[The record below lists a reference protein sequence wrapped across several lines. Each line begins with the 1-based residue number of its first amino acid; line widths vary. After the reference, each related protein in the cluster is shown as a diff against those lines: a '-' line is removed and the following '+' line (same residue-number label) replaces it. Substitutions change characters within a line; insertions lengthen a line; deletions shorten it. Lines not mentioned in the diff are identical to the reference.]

1 MEYIND
7 VSIQDAIIHILDNEA
22 EEPILNEYPLA
33 LGEELYEFIYKHI
46 TKSLKDEELKYAN
59 FNEGRGLVKEVS
71 SDFFNK
77 QINFITA
84 SKELA
89 NRLFAI
95 MKTNGNI
102 PSCDLL
108 IVSFITEYG
117 EMLGILK
124 MDYIKSYAHSVD
136 FIDDKIGIKIIEQ
149 YSGLPSSGQRL
160 QKCAFIK
167 ERKEQSDL
175 LIIDKINKGKDDH
188 AANYFA
194 GNYLDCMVVDNPRDY
209 TKNFI
214 KAAETWTQKALSD
227 NAEEQEFVR
236 SNLKR
241 KLVEEEVIDVK
252 SIAED
257 IFKGND
263 EAKESFT
270 QYVMESSR
278 ISQEV
283 PMDKEYVE
291 KKLKRVRLKID
302 KDIDLY
308 LNQEIYHD
316 DMRFEV
322 VRNGDGT
329 INMVIKNVRNY
340 IEK

>member
-1 MEYIND
+1 MEYISD

-22 EEPILNEYPLA
+22 EEPILNEYPLV
-33 LGEELYEFIYKHI
+33 LGEELYEFIYKHLI
-46 TKSLKDEELKYAN
+46 KSLKDEELKYGI
-59 FNEGRGLVKEVS
+59 FNEGMGLVKDVS
-71 SDFFNK
+71 EAFFNK
-77 QINFITA
+77 EIDFIFT

-89 NRLFAI
+89 LRLFAV
-95 MKTNGNI
+95 MKAAGNI

-108 IVSFITEYG
+108 IVSFLTEFG
-117 EMLGILK
+117 PMIGILK
-124 MDYIKSYAHSVD
+124 MDYIKNYAHTVD
-136 FIDDKIGIKIIEQ
+136 FIDDKIGIRIIEQ
-149 YSGLPSSGQRL
+149 YTGLPSSGQRL

-167 ERKEQSDL
+167 ERKETSDL
-175 LIIDKINKGKDDH
+175 LVIDKINKNKDDH
-188 AANYFA
+188 NSNFFV

-241 KLVEEEVIDVK
+241 KLKEEEVIDVK

-257 IFKGND
+257 IFKDND

-308 LNQEIYHD
+308 LNEEIYSD
-316 DMRFEV
+316 GMRFEV

-329 INMVIKNVRNY
+329 INMIIKNVRNY
-340 IEK
+340 VEK

>member
-22 EEPILNEYPLA
+22 EDPIINEYPLT
-33 LGEELYEFIYKHI
+33 LSEELYEFIYKHI
-46 TKSLKDEELKYAN
+46 IKSLKDEELKYAN
-59 FNEGRGLVKEVS
+59 FNEGRGLVKDISSEFFSKEIDFVS
-71 SDFFNK
+71 M
-77 QINFITA
+77 

-89 NRLFAI
+89 SRLFAI
-95 MKTNGNI
+95 MKAAGNI

-108 IVSFITEYG
+108 IVSFLTEYG
-117 EMLGILK
+117 AMLGILK
-124 MDYIKSYAHSVD
+124 MDYIRNYAHSVD
-136 FIDDKIGIKIIEQ
+136 FIDDKIGIKIVEQ
-149 YSGLPSSGQRL
+149 YSGLPSNGQRL
-160 QKCAFIK
+160 QKCVFVK
-167 ERKEQSDL
+167 ERKEGSDL
-175 LIIDKINKGKDDH
+175 LVIDKSNKNKDDYN
-188 AANYFA
+188 ANFFVS
-194 GNYLDCMVVDNPRDY
+194 NYLDCMVVDNPRDY

-236 SNLKR
+236 TNLKR
-241 KLVEEEVIDVK
+241 KLKEEEVIDVK

-263 EAKESFT
+263 EAKESFS

-308 LNQEIYHD
+308 LNEEIYSD
-316 DMRFEV
+316 GMRFEV

-329 INMVIKNVRNY
+329 INMIIKNVRNY
-340 IEK
+340 VEK